1 MKLAQL
7 KIKWLS
13 RLMLG
18 LVLFAQGIVAA
29 NACIVPSAS
38 PSQAYAIE
46 QNAGVM
52 PCHEEEITNDN
63 ACLGHCTQ
71 TDRISVDQYN
81 VPLAAPVSVVSWV
94 TTRPQVQSMR
104 PASSPEYLALN
115 TGPPI
120 SIRFCS
126 FLI

>member
-1 MKLAQL
+1 MKLAQR

-29 NACIVPSAS
+29 NACVAPSAS
-38 PSQAYAIE
+38 PVQAYSIE
-46 QNAGVM
+46 QNAGAM
-52 PCHEEEITNDN
+52 PCHEKETTNAN

-71 TDRISVDQYN
+71 PDRISVDQHN
-81 VPLAAPVSVVSWV
+81 VPIAAPVSVASWV
-94 TTRPQVQSMR
+94 TIRLQAQSMR
-104 PASSPEYLALN
+104 PANSPEYLALN